1 MNKLFKVLLPCLLS
15 LCLCS
20 EAFAAKPKGHSVE
33 VVVSARGHNE
43 EDARHQCFR
52 SALEQVC
59 GAFVSSGTL
68 MTDDDISYDEIVSY
82 SSGSI
87 ASYKVLSSIPQANGE
102 IYMTMNVVIGVT
114 EFSDM
119 LKKEK
124 PAGIV
129 SYSFD
134 PSDIRDLYLLN
145 AQIKAMQAENEK
157 KVLRQMIDEIS
168 YMAPLCYEYK
178 AFEARQVVNNA
189 KTRLKYIITATVG
202 PNDALRKVDQ
212 LIFSTLD
219 AITKLNMKALK
230 EEDEGKW
237 VETRLEMPKYI
248 GLTPKTSCSIYLVA
262 NDYIQVLQE
271 VNAILA
277 EVLRDTFVIEDTLCS
292 INGLNNHWSATE
304 DLCHIF
310 TGKQYSYDY
319 IEDIANS
326 VKHNFTPSEYRQ

>member
-1 MNKLFKVLLPCLLS
+1 MIKVFKFFLPCIFVLFFS
-15 LCLCS
+15 F
-20 EAFAAKPKGHSVE
+20 EGFAAKPKGNSVE
-33 VVVSARGHNE
+33 VVVSARGQNE

-87 ASYKVLSSIPQANGE
+87 ASYKVLSSIPQASGG
-102 IYMTMNVVIGVT
+102 IYMTMSVVIGVT

-119 LKKEK
+119 LKKDK

-145 AQIKAMQAENEK
+145 VQLKAMQAENETR
-157 KVLRQMIDEIS
+157 VLRQMIDEIS

-178 AFEARQVVNNA
+178 DFEARQVVNNA

-202 PNDALRKVDQ
+202 PNDALRRVDQ

-237 VETRLEMPKYI
+237 VETRLNMPKYI

-262 NDYIQVLQE
+262 GDYIKLIQE
-271 VNAILA
+271 VNGILA
-277 EVLRDTFVIEDTLCS
+277 QTLSSTFVIEDTLCQ
-292 INGLNNHWSATE
+292 IDGLDNHWSLND
-304 DLCHIF
+304 DLSLIIS
-310 TGKQYSYDY
+310 GMQYSYDY
-319 IEDIANS
+319 IEDIATS
-326 VKHNFTPSEYRQ
+326 VKHNFTPSEYRP